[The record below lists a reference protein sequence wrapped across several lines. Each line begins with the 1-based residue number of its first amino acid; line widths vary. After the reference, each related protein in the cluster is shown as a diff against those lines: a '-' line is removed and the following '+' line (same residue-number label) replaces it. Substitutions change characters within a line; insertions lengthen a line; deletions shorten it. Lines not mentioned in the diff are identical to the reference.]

1 MIDTLQKVLRF
12 ETVTTDA
19 LPGMP
24 FGKNNADCLAYVLKK
39 GEEMGFKSYNCDN
52 YAGHLDF
59 AADDKN
65 AEVFGVL
72 GHLDVVPV
80 TEGWIAPPFGGEI
93 IDGKIYG
100 RGTMDDKGPMIACL
114 YAAKA
119 LKMSGFRPR
128 RTLRLIFGCDE
139 ENNMACIKYYK
150 TKVKMPDLAISPDGD
165 FPVINVEKGIYA
177 MELDVGKVSD
187 AVLDISAGS
196 RTNVVPDLCTA
207 LVDKSLDLK
216 PLEKFNVEVKEAD
229 GRIQLLTRGK
239 STHGAMPHTGVN
251 ATWEMFRALSACL
264 PDDKTLAFVA
274 EKMCRDVNG
283 KAWGFPLEDEVS
295 GKITH
300 SIGVVSLKNGNLKI
314 KLDVRYPVT
323 YKDSF
328 VAEAMKK
335 NSIDSFKIEEGH
347 IKQPLHV
354 DAVGG
359 LQQGNELRRQ
369 AHRNRR
375 RHLFENAAH
384 VRCFRSVFPRRHAGD
399 SRNKR
404 IRVHRQAYANGS
416 YLSRSLRKNVRLKNQ
431 NKQRERFP
439 LPFLNFQRNFKSL
452 RAYPFLQAANS

>member
-1 MIDTLQKVLRF
+1 MDRKQILDSLKAEMIDTLQKVLRF

-196 RTNVVPDLCTA
+196 RTNVVPDLRTA

-354 DAVGG
+354 DADSPLVKGLLEVYNKEMSCDAKPIAIGG
-359 LQQGNELRRQ
+359 GTYSRMLPMCVAFGPSFPGDTQVIHEINEYVSIDRLMQ
-369 AHRNRR
+369 MAH
-375 RHLFENAAH
+375 
-384 VRCFRSVFPRRHAGD
+384 
-399 SRNKR
+399 
-404 IRVHRQAYANGS
+404 I
-416 YLSRSLRKNVRLKNQ
+416 YLEAFAKMCG
-431 NKQRERFP
+431 
-439 LPFLNFQRNFKSL
+439 
-452 RAYPFLQAANS
+452 

>member
-1 MIDTLQKVLRF
+1 MDRKQILDSLKAEMIETLQKVLRF

-150 TKVKMPDLAISPDGD
+150 TKVKMPDLAISPD
-165 FPVINVEKGIYA
+165 
-177 MELDVGKVSD
+177 S
-187 AVLDISAGS
+187 
-196 RTNVVPDLCTA
+196 
-207 LVDKSLDLK
+207 
-216 PLEKFNVEVKEAD
+216 
-229 GRIQLLTRGK
+229 
-239 STHGAMPHTGVN
+239 
-251 ATWEMFRALSACL
+251 
-264 PDDKTLAFVA
+264 
-274 EKMCRDVNG
+274 
-283 KAWGFPLEDEVS
+283 
-295 GKITH
+295 
-300 SIGVVSLKNGNLKI
+300 
-314 KLDVRYPVT
+314 KL
-323 YKDSF
+323 
-328 VAEAMKK
+328 
-335 NSIDSFKIEEGH
+335 
-347 IKQPLHV
+347 
-354 DAVGG
+354 
-359 LQQGNELRRQ
+359 
-369 AHRNRR
+369 
-375 RHLFENAAH
+375 
-384 VRCFRSVFPRRHAGD
+384 
-399 SRNKR
+399 
-404 IRVHRQAYANGS
+404 
-416 YLSRSLRKNVRLKNQ
+416 
-431 NKQRERFP
+431 
-439 LPFLNFQRNFKSL
+439 
-452 RAYPFLQAANS
+452 AANPKRWYAGGV

>member
-1 MIDTLQKVLRF
+1 MDRKQILDSLKAEMIETLQKVLRF

-100 RGTMDDKGPMIACL
+100 RGAMDDKGPMIACL

-119 LKMSGFRPR
+119 LKMSEFRPR

-274 EKMCRDVNG
+274 EKM
-283 KAWGFPLEDEVS
+283 L
-295 GKITH
+295 
-300 SIGVVSLKNGNLKI
+300 SLI
-314 KLDVRYPVT
+314 
-323 YKDSF
+323 
-328 VAEAMKK
+328 
-335 NSIDSFKIEEGH
+335 H
-347 IKQPLHV
+347 I
-354 DAVGG
+354 
-359 LQQGNELRRQ
+359 
-369 AHRNRR
+369 
-375 RHLFENAAH
+375 
-384 VRCFRSVFPRRHAGD
+384 
-399 SRNKR
+399 
-404 IRVHRQAYANGS
+404 
-416 YLSRSLRKNVRLKNQ
+416 
-431 NKQRERFP
+431 
-439 LPFLNFQRNFKSL
+439 
-452 RAYPFLQAANS
+452 

>member
-1 MIDTLQKVLRF
+1 MDRKQILDSLKAEMIETLQKVLRF

-39 GEEMGFKSYNCDN
+39 ARKWDLSPTTATTTRDISICRRRQ
-52 YAGHLDF
+52 
-59 AADDKN
+59 N

-274 EKMCRDVNG
+274 EKC
-283 KAWGFPLEDEVS
+283 
-295 GKITH
+295 
-300 SIGVVSLKNGNLKI
+300 
-314 KLDVRYPVT
+314 
-323 YKDSF
+323 
-328 VAEAMKK
+328 
-335 NSIDSFKIEEGH
+335 
-347 IKQPLHV
+347 
-354 DAVGG
+354 
-359 LQQGNELRRQ
+359 
-369 AHRNRR
+369 
-375 RHLFENAAH
+375 AAT
-384 VRCFRSVFPRRHAGD
+384 
-399 SRNKR
+399 
-404 IRVHRQAYANGS
+404 
-416 YLSRSLRKNVRLKNQ
+416 
-431 NKQRERFP
+431 
-439 LPFLNFQRNFKSL
+439 
-452 RAYPFLQAANS
+452 

>member
-1 MIDTLQKVLRF
+1 MDRKQILDSLKEEMIGTLREVLRY
-12 ETVTTDA
+12 ETITTDA

-39 GEEMGFKSYNCDN
+39 GEEMGFEAYNCDN

-59 AADDKN
+59 KSPDKN

-80 TEGWIAPPFGGEI
+80 TKGWIADPFGGDI

-119 LKMSGFRPR
+119 LKMSGFKPR

-139 ENNMACIKYYK
+139 ENNMGCIKYYK

-177 MELDVGKVSD
+177 MDLDIGKVSD
-187 AVLDISAGS
+187 AVYDITAGS

-207 LVDKSLDLK
+207 LVDKSLDLT
-216 PLEKFNVEVKEAD
+216 PLKGFKVEITEVGDK
-229 GRIQLLTRGK
+229 IQLVTRGK
-239 STHGAMPHTGVN
+239 STHGAMPQTGVN

-274 EKMCRDVNG
+274 DKMCRDVNG
-283 KAWGFPLEDEVS
+283 AAWGFPLEDEVS

-300 SIGVVSLKNGNLKI
+300 SIGVVNLKNGSLKI

-323 YKDSF
+323 FKDAY
-328 VAEAMKK
+328 VAEVMKK
-335 NSIDSFKIEEGH
+335 NSIDTFVIEEGH

-354 DAVGG
+354 DADSPLVTGLLDVYNKAMGCNAKPIAIGG
-359 LQQGNELRRQ
+359 GTYSRMLPMCVAFGPSFPGDVQVIHEINEFVSIDRLMQ
-369 AHRNRR
+369 MAH
-375 RHLFENAAH
+375 
-384 VRCFRSVFPRRHAGD
+384 
-399 SRNKR
+399 
-404 IRVHRQAYANGS
+404 I
-416 YLSRSLRKNVRLKNQ
+416 YLEAFAKMCG
-431 NKQRERFP
+431 
-439 LPFLNFQRNFKSL
+439 
-452 RAYPFLQAANS
+452 